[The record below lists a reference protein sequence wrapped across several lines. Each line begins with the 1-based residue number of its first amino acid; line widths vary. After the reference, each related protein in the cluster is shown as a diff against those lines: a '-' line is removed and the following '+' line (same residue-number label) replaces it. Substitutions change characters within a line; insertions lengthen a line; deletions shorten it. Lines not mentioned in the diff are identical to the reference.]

1 MNLLIIPKKIKI
13 LNYLIY
19 YYIMPQEYGAK
30 FLEVDIIALK
40 TRLKEIGATQIHS
53 FKKYRRVVFT
63 LCNAIIDGYIRVR
76 DENGKITMT
85 SKTYADPKFPEENEI
100 NISSYFD
107 DSVKLLESLNLVKKA
122 YHETYR
128 EKWSHPDAHEITFD
142 IVPGLPIYTEI
153 DCHT

>member
-1 MNLLIIPKKIKI
+1 
-13 LNYLIY
+13 
-19 YYIMPQEYGAK
+19 MPQEYGAK

-122 YHETYR
+122 
-128 EKWSHPDAHEITFD
+128 
-142 IVPGLPIYTEI
+142 
-153 DCHT
+153 